1 MDFGKDIS
9 RVTRMQSLKHN
20 TTINIAM
27 QKTYR
32 SIFVSDVHLGTKDC
46 KAEQLNNF
54 LKHNSCDTLYLVGD
68 IIDAWKI
75 QQNKWRWKQSHTNV
89 VRRVLGHAKRG
100 TRVVFIAGN
109 HDEFLRPMI
118 PYGFSFGLIEIHN
131 QIEHI
136 GADGKHYLVTHGDLF
151 DGITRL
157 APWIAFLG
165 DKAYD
170 FVLSLNAKFNWIR
183 HKLGFGYWS
192 LSQFLKHRVKKAVDF
207 MFKFEENLANYCKK
221 RGFDGVICGHIHHAE
236 IKEINGVMYMNDGD
250 WVESCT
256 ALVEHHN
263 SKWEII
269 TWTKEKDDV
278 VTDPDS
284 DSRERSNGST
294 RKSRAGVSRS
304 KDLRASP
311 KYNQVAIEV

>member
-1 MDFGKDIS
+1 M
-9 RVTRMQSLKHN
+9 L
-20 TTINIAM
+20 
-27 QKTYR
+27 KTYR
-32 SIFVSDVHLGTKDC
+32 SIFISDVHLGTKDSQ
-46 KAEQLNNF
+46 AEKLNNF

-100 TRVVFIAGN
+100 TKVIFIAGN

-136 GADGKHYLVTHGDLF
+136 GADGKHYLVVHGDMF

-157 APWIAFLG
+157 APWLSFLG

-170 FVLSLNAKFNWIR
+170 FILSLNSRFNWIR
-183 HKLGFGYWS
+183 HRFGFGYFS
-192 LSQFLKHRVKKAVDF
+192 LSRFLKHRVKKAVDF
-207 MFKFEENLANYCKK
+207 IFKFEENLAKYCKK

-236 IKEINGVMYMNDGD
+236 IKEIDGVMYMNDGD

-256 ALVEHHN
+256 ALVEHHDGR
-263 SKWEII
+263 WEIV
-269 TWTKEKDDV
+269 TWTKESDNVDN
-278 VTDPDS
+278 DIDS
-284 DSRERSNGST
+284 STHERPKGPT
-294 RKSRAGVSRS
+294 RKDRTVVQRP
-304 KDLRASP
+304 KELRTSIV
-311 KYNQVAIEV
+311 NNEVRIKI

>member
-1 MDFGKDIS
+1 
-9 RVTRMQSLKHN
+9 
-20 TTINIAM
+20 M

-46 KAEQLNNF
+46 KAGQLNNF

-118 PYGFSFGLIEIHN
+118 PYGFSFGLVEIHN

-136 GADGKHYLVTHGDLF
+136 GADGKHYLVVHGDLF

-170 FVLSLNAKFNWIR
+170 FVLELNNKFNWIR
-183 HKLGFGYWS
+183 RRMGFGYWS
-192 LSQFLKHRVKKAVDF
+192 LSRYLKYKVKKAVDF
-207 MFKFEENLANYCKK
+207 VFKFEENLANYCKK

-236 IKEINGVMYMNDGD
+236 IKEINGVTYMNDGD

-256 ALVEHHN
+256 ALVEHHDGR
-263 SKWEII
+263 WEII
-269 TWTKEKDDV
+269 TWIKENDNVAID
-278 VTDPDS
+278 TNS
-284 DSRERSNGST
+284 SSREQSSGHSGKNRTDIQRST
-294 RKSRAGVSRS
+294 K
-304 KDLRASP
+304 LRDDPSV
-311 KYNQVAIEV
+311 NEVAAKV

>member
-1 MDFGKDIS
+1 
-9 RVTRMQSLKHN
+9 
-20 TTINIAM
+20 M

-46 KAEQLNNF
+46 KAGQLNNF

-136 GADGKHYLVTHGDLF
+136 GADGRHYLVVHGDLF

-157 APWIAFLG
+157 APWLAFLG

-170 FVLSLNAKFNWIR
+170 FVLGLNNKFNWIR
-183 HKLGFGYWS
+183 RRMGFGYFS
-192 LSQFLKHRVKKAVDF
+192 LSKYLKYKVKKAVDF
-207 MFKFEENLANYCKK
+207 VFKFEENLANYCKK

-236 IKEINGVMYMNDGD
+236 IKEINGVTYMNDGD

-256 ALVEHHN
+256 ALVEHHDGR
-263 SKWEII
+263 WEII
-269 TWTKEKDDV
+269 TWTKESDNVD
-278 VTDPDS
+278 TDIDS
-284 DSRERSNGST
+284 GSREQPSGRSGKNRIGIQRPDQLRSST
-294 RKSRAGVSRS
+294 G
-304 KDLRASP
+304 L
-311 KYNQVAIEV
+311 NEVAAKV

>member
-1 MDFGKDIS
+1 M
-9 RVTRMQSLKHN
+9 
-20 TTINIAM
+20 
-27 QKTYR
+27 KTYR

-46 KAEQLNNF
+46 QADRLNNF

-68 IIDAWKI
+68 IIDAWRI
-75 QQNKWRWKQSHTNV
+75 QQNRWRWKQSHTNV

-100 TRVVFIAGN
+100 TRVVYIAGN

-136 GADGKHYLVTHGDLF
+136 GADGKHYLVVHGDLF

-157 APWIAFLG
+157 APCIAFLG

-170 FVLSLNAKFNWIR
+170 FVLALNNKFNWIR
-183 HKLGFGYWS
+183 RRLGFGYFS
-192 LSQFLKHRVKKAVDF
+192 LSQYLKHRVKKAVDF

-256 ALVEHHN
+256 ALVEHWDGR
-263 SKWEII
+263 WEII
-269 TWTKEKDDV
+269 TWTKEKDNVDIDNTSSSYKRLKGHSGADRTDV
-278 VTDPDS
+278 S
-284 DSRERSNGST
+284 GST
-294 RKSRAGVSRS
+294 
-304 KDLRASP
+304 DLP
-311 KYNQVAIEV
+311 TGIKYN

>member
-1 MDFGKDIS
+1 M
-9 RVTRMQSLKHN
+9 N
-20 TTINIAM
+20 
-27 QKTYR
+27 KTYR
-32 SIFVSDVHLGTKDC
+32 SIFISDVHLGTKDC
-46 KAEQLNNF
+46 QAGKLNNF

-100 TRVVFIAGN
+100 TKVIFIAGN

-118 PYGFSFGLIEIHN
+118 PYGFSFGLVEIHN

-157 APWIAFLG
+157 APWLSFLG

-170 FVLSLNAKFNWIR
+170 FVLYLNGKFNWIR
-183 HKLGFGYWS
+183 HKMGFGYWS
-192 LSQFLKHRVKKAVDF
+192 LSKYLKHKVKKAVDF
-207 MFKFEENLANYCKK
+207 MFQFEKNLAGYCKK

-236 IKEINGVMYMNDGD
+236 IKQIDGVTYMNDGD

-256 ALVEHHN
+256 ALVEHWN
-263 SKWEII
+263 GKWEII

-278 VTDPDS
+278 DTDNTS
-284 DSRERSNGST
+284 SSYKRSKGYSGED
-294 RKSRAGVSRS
+294 RIDVSRS
-304 KDLRASP
+304 TDLPISI
-311 KYNQVAIEV
+311 KYN